1 MSVIN
6 TNVSAMYSQ
15 NAMKTNARV
24 QSTAMEQLSTGVR
37 VNSAK
42 DDAAGLAI
50 GQNMTSQIR
59 GLNQAVRNLN
69 DGINM
74 VQTAEGAMVE
84 QSNMLQRMRELAVQ
98 AMNGTYSD
106 TQRSYLD
113 KEFQALTQ
121 QINRI
126 SNDTMWNDQKLLA
139 GGGYLKTKNAAPVL
153 TPDAASQTTNNTA
166 GIVQDYAG
174 RNVAPGMPYFATA
187 AATTLATGTV
197 VQFSEDE
204 VPPGMS
210 GFATNPNPLSA
221 ANKATLKAASDAI
234 SDAQLAAAKATM
246 DASLA
251 VTSNAKVTMDG
262 DNAANTAKTTMT
274 TSLGAT
280 ATAKGTMDGDTAANT
295 AKTTMTTSL
304 GATAA
309 AFTAKSNAVGAV
321 AIAATTLA
329 YNAAKATSDADVLI
343 YNAVPSVAAYNI
355 AKTASDADVLAYNA
369 VPSVAAYNSAKTV
382 SDPLVLAYET
392 KKATRDA
399 YLDATKVWIPADK
412 LHAQFTVQA
421 GKDQDQTITVDVVPM
436 NAAGLGISGLAIDT
450 FDHATQTLDQISTA
464 LETINNQRAG
474 LGAAINQM
482 AYAADNLTNVSS
494 NATQSRSTIMDTDYA
509 LATTQL
515 AKTQIIQQAA
525 TAMLAQANQQPQS
538 VMALLKG

>member
-15 NAMKTNARV
+15 NAMKTNSRV
-24 QSTAMEQLSTGVR
+24 QATAMEQLSTGVR

-50 GQNMTSQIR
+50 GQNMNSQIR

-74 VQTAEGAMVE
+74 IQTAEGAMVE

-121 QINRI
+121 QINRV

-139 GGGYLKTKNAAPVL
+139 GGGYLV
-153 TPDAASQTTNNTA
+153 SA
-166 GIVQDYAG
+166 G
-174 RNVAPGMPYFATA
+174 
-187 AATTLATGTV
+187 
-197 VQFSEDE
+197 
-204 VPPGMS
+204 
-210 GFATNPNPLSA
+210 
-221 ANKATLKAASDAI
+221 
-234 SDAQLAAAKATM
+234 
-246 DASLA
+246 
-251 VTSNAKVTMDG
+251 
-262 DNAANTAKTTMT
+262 AANTSPAMVAGTDLTLV
-274 TSLGAT
+274 SAPANAT
-280 ATAKGTMDGDTAANT
+280 RTDFAGNNILSGHTYFSGTGLT
-295 AKTTMTTSL
+295 L
-304 GATAA
+304 
-309 AFTAKSNAVGAV
+309 AVGAAVFYPVSALPV
-321 AIAATTLA
+321 ASYAVSA
-329 YNAAKATSDADVLI
+329 
-343 YNAVPSVAAYNI
+343 NAVYQTDGQTISGY
-355 AKTASDADVLAYNA
+355 Y
-369 VPSVAAYNSAKTV
+369 VP
-382 SDPLVLAYET
+382 LG
-392 KKATRDA
+392 
-399 YLDATKVWIPADK
+399 K
-412 LHAQFTVQA
+412 LHSKFTVQA
-421 GKDQDQTITVDVVPM
+421 GKDQDQTIGIDVVPM
-436 NAAGLGISGLAIDT
+436 NTAGLGISGLAIAT
-450 FDHATQTLDQISTA
+450 FSTATNTLDQISTA
-464 LETINNQRAG
+464 LEIINNQRAG

>member
-1 MSVIN
+1 
-6 TNVSAMYSQ
+6 MYSQ

-74 VQTAEGAMVE
+74 IQTAEGAMVE

-153 TPDAASQTTNNTA
+153 TPDAASQTTNTTA

-197 VQFSEDE
+197 VQFAADE

-221 ANKATLKAASDAI
+221 ASKAALKAASDAI
-234 SDAQLAAAKATM
+234 TDTQLAAAKAAQ
-246 DASLA
+246 DAALA
-251 VTSNAKVTMDG
+251 TTTAAKVTMDG
-262 DNAANTAKTTMT
+262 DAAATTAKTTMT
-274 TSLGAT
+274 TSLAAT
-280 ATAKGTMDGDTAANT
+280 AAANT
-295 AKTTMTTSL
+295 AKT
-304 GATAA
+304 A
-309 AFTAKSNAVGAV
+309 AVGAIPQV
-321 AIAATTLA
+321 QATVSAATIA
-329 YNAAKATSDADVLI
+329 YNTAKA
-343 YNAVPSVAAYNI
+343 
-355 AKTASDADVLAYNA
+355 ASDADVIAYNA
-369 VPSVAAYNSAKTV
+369 VPSVAAYNSAKTA

-436 NAAGLGISGLAIDT
+436 NAAGLGISGLAIDS
-450 FDHATQTLDQISTA
+450 FDHATQTLNQISTA